1 MFARLRRTVSVFA
14 IVVVSYFA
22 YSLVVVPF
30 VEPNVKFAAKKG
42 APPPPPARM
51 RNLDH
56 LFPPGAWELNPTTM
70 VVETDQGTLLFENY
84 KPQKNGLLDLTK
96 CTLLASVD
104 DSSNKTGDQP
114 DGKTERRQVIIRALN
129 GATLN
134 FGQEFDVQRF
144 EYGPLRGGK
153 LNGEVT
159 IYSPPTNSANDDTLE
174 LVTKNIQIDQG
185 KIWTPHEVRF
195 RYGPN
200 SGRGQVLTIH
210 LTKSSKSKDSN
221 SGLGISGVRSVEL
234 ERLDAMELLLHN
246 EGLFGQQKSKPKTA
260 SQPPP
265 GAASKKSLPTP
276 VQVKCSGVVRFD
288 AAQQLIVLN
297 DNVELARI
305 HPGGV
310 VDQLNCQKL
319 EIHFTAGK
327 SAAMLAETNPRA
339 ADLDNTKLT
348 PTRVVATGRPVTI
361 RAASMGIGT
370 RAERI
375 EYDCVLQRVWL
386 QDRDKVLLND
396 TQREVEAIELR
407 YTLGEGN
414 RIGELWAQGPGIV
427 RGKFG
432 KELRSFEVTWQDQ
445 VQLQRVEAELV
456 LFFNK
461 SVHVTVPDVG
471 SFVGDTVH
479 LYLRE
484 TPQPGESD
492 RVETAPDRLH
502 AIGHV
507 EVDSE
512 RCHAT
517 LQELKVWFKNPDV
530 VAPQPAPNRP
540 AQNLFPSYVAAGPDQ
555 ARSKFDLQARLVE
568 AIVLMQDDPRVDL
581 LIVRDRLELR
591 ELAAPNLEPLIIHGD
606 FFQLQQGASEQPK
619 AALLGSPAE
628 IHARGMWARGAKIYL
643 YPLENSLKIVGAGE
657 LHPPAARES
666 EASSTA
672 PPPVSVEWTGNMQ
685 FDGKLARFEE
695 NVTVRGSQQPER
707 GGLTTFVATGDVVH
721 AELTNRI
728 EFQNPKAAGK
738 VDLMEVAFDGWGF
751 LQTEMFDENGE
762 RKLFEQ
768 MQVLGLTVNHQTG
781 DLHGSGPGWLRG
793 IHHGKDLAPTTGGP
807 ALVPGSA
814 SGLNFIRVDF
824 QREIVGNLQQQR
836 IEFLNGTKTLYGPV
850 ETWDDAL
857 DQEQI
862 ALPPGTIHLTCD
874 RLAVTQFGEGG
885 DAAQLEAVG
894 NAHIQGDA
902 FNATGGRVSYVR
914 LKDQLILEG
923 DGRNDA
929 QVEYQTQPGASPSHF
944 TAGKM
949 MYWPKSGLVK
959 VMDVKQSEI
968 DVGQLRG
975 RGAPA
980 IKPLR

>member
-1 MFARLRRTVSVFA
+1 MLARLRRTVSVFA
-14 IVVVSYFA
+14 IVVVLYVA

-42 APPPPPARM
+42 APPPPAARM
-51 RNLDH
+51 RKLDH
-56 LFPPGAWELNPTTM
+56 LFPAGAWELSPTTM

-84 KPQKNGLLDLTK
+84 KPQKNGLLELTK

-104 DSSNKTGDQP
+104 DSSSKSQEQP
-114 DGKTERRQVIIRALN
+114 DGKAERRQIIIRAMN

-144 EYGPLRGGK
+144 EYGPLRGGQ

-159 IYSPPTNSANDDTLE
+159 IFSPPTNSSTDDTLE

-185 KIWTPHEVRF
+185 RIWTPHEVRF

-200 SGRGQVLTIH
+200 SGRGHVLTIR
-210 LTKSSKSKDSN
+210 LTKPSKSKDAN
-221 SGLGISGVRSVEL
+221 SGLGISGVHSVEL

-246 EGLFGQQKSKPKTA
+246 DGLFGQQKSKPQAT
-260 SQPPP
+260 SQPRQ
-265 GAASKKSLPTP
+265 AAVVQKNPATP
-276 VQVKCSGVVRFD
+276 VQVKCSGVVSFD

-297 DNVELARI
+297 DKVELARI
-305 HPGGV
+305 HPSGL
-310 VDQLNCQKL
+310 VDQLNCQRL
-319 EIHFTAGK
+319 EIHFTEGK
-327 SAAMLAETNPRA
+327 SAAALAETGTRVSNH
-339 ADLDNTKLT
+339 NMKLT

-396 TQREVEAIELR
+396 SQREVEALELR

-414 RIGELWAQGPGIV
+414 RIGDLWAQGPGIV

-432 KELRSFEVTWQDQ
+432 KELRSFEVAWQDE
-445 VQLQRVEAELV
+445 VQLQRVNQEPV
-456 LFFNK
+456 LFFNE
-461 SVHVTVPDVG
+461 SVHVTVADVG
-471 SFVGDTVH
+471 SFVGDAVH

-484 TPQPGESD
+484 TIQGETD

-502 AIGHV
+502 AVGHV
-507 EVDSE
+507 EVDSQK
-512 RCHAT
+512 CHAQ
-517 LQELKVWFKNPDV
+517 LQELKVWFKSPDSA
-530 VAPQPAPNRP
+530 APRPATNRP
-540 AQNLFPSYVAAGPDQ
+540 PQQNLFPSYNVAGPAQ
-555 ARSKFDLQARLVE
+555 PASKFELRAGLVE
-568 AIVLMQDDPRVDL
+568 AIVLMHDDPVVDL
-581 LIVRDRLELR
+581 LIVRDRLELT
-591 ELAAPNLEPLIIHGD
+591 ELTSSDLEPLTIHGD
-606 FFQLQQGASEQPK
+606 FFQLQQGASDQPK

-628 IHARGMWARGAKIYL
+628 ILARGMWARGEKIYL
-643 YPLENSLKIVGAGE
+643 YPLDNSLKIVGAGE
-657 LHPPAARES
+657 MRPPAAR
-666 EASSTA
+666 ASNISTNA
-672 PPPVSVEWTGNMQ
+672 APPVSIEWTGNMQ
-685 FDGKLARFEE
+685 FDGLLARFED
-695 NVTVRGSQQPER
+695 NVTVRGSQRPAN

-721 AELTNRI
+721 AELTKRI

-738 VDLMEVAFDGWGF
+738 VDVMEVAFDGWGF
-751 LQTEMFDENGE
+751 LQTEMLDQNGE

-768 MQVLGLTVNHQTG
+768 MQVLGLAVNHQTG

-793 IHHGKDLAPTTGGP
+793 IHHGKDLAPSGGGP
-807 ALVPGSA
+807 GLVPVSK
-814 SGLNFIRVDF
+814 SGLSFIRVDF
-824 QREIVGNLQQQR
+824 QREIVGNLKQQR

-862 ALPPGTIHLTCD
+862 ALPPGTFHLTCD
-874 RLAVTQFGEGG
+874 RLAVSQFGEGG
-885 DAAQLEAVG
+885 DSVELEAVG
-894 NAHIQGDA
+894 NAHIQGDTVD
-902 FNATGGRVSYVR
+902 ATGGRVSYVR

-929 QVEYQTQPGASPSHF
+929 QVEYRTQPGAPLNHF
-944 TAGKM
+944 AAGKI

-959 VMDVKQSEI
+959 VMEVKQSEF